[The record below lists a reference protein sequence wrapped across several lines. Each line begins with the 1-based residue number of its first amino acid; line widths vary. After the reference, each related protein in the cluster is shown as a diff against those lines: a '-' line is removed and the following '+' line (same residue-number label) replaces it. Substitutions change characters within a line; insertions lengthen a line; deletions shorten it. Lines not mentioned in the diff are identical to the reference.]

1 MITDFSHD
9 VVSSG
14 VEETPQCPGDSGDS
28 APGRANVSRRDF
40 IKGII
45 ATGASISAMGYVFG
59 GCAGDAGGGAASGDI
74 DLGGVARPVHLSQPL
89 QGGSAGGAAGGR
101 LCRPA
106 DRRG

>member
-14 VEETPQCPGDSGDS
+14 VEETPQCLGDGGDI

-59 GCAGDAGGGAASGDI
+59 GCAGDAGGGAADQGEI
-74 DLGGVARPVHLSQPL
+74 IALRPVMAARRARTS
-89 QGGSAGGAAGGR
+89 SATAQWA
-101 LCRPA
+101 
-106 DRRG
+106 